1 MKIKIRKPGEI
12 GKSYYYDF
20 TVRGVRYR
28 GAIRDARNYAQAKQA
43 AEKVWDD
50 VFNER
55 YNPEP
60 KEPEPEPLFS
70 DFVKGTY
77 LPLQQ
82 TNKKRSYARDQQI
95 AGVLS
100 GFFAGMTLKEIKK
113 SDVEKFKKARLD
125 SETRYERKRSPAT
138 VNRELAVLSAV
149 LTLAVDDELIPS
161 NPCRRVKPLRMD
173 NQRTRYLSYD
183 EEKQLLAALDGQDWL
198 RNVITMAIQTGM
210 RRGEIFKL
218 RWFDVD
224 FQRGLIHIR
233 DAKGKDTKTVSR
245 DVPMSEAVR
254 EMLERQPKTGGH
266 VFPSPKTGGQLVD
279 IKRPFGL
286 ACDAAK
292 IKDLRFHDLRH
303 TAATRMAD
311 AGINVVVIAE
321 ILGHG
326 DIRTTKRYAHAM
338 DEAKR
343 EAVEKLAKSGAN
355 RQTGVKNESGQ
366 PVKLPAKSKK
376 S

>member
-1 MKIKIRKPGEI
+1 VKIKIRKPGEI

-28 GAIRDARNYAQAKQA
+28 GAIRDARNFAQAKQA
-43 AEKVWDD
+43 AEKIWDD
-50 VFNER
+50 IFNER

-60 KEPEPEPLFS
+60 QEPEPETLFS
-70 DFVKGTY
+70 DFIKDTY
-77 LPLQQ
+77 LPLQR
-82 TNKKRSYARDQQI
+82 TNKKRSYARDEQI
-95 AGVLS
+95 AGVLFE
-100 GFFAGMTLKEIKK
+100 FFAGMALKEIKK
-113 SDVEKFKKARLD
+113 SDVEKFKKARCD
-125 SETRYERKRSPAT
+125 SDTRYERKRSPAT

-149 LTLAVDDELIPS
+149 LTLGVDDELIPS

-173 NQRTRYLSYD
+173 NQRNRYLSHD
-183 EEKQLLAALDGQDWL
+183 EEKKLLAALDGQEWL
-198 RNVITMAIQTGM
+198 KNVVTMAIHTGM

-224 FQRGLIHIR
+224 FSRGVIHVR
-233 DAKGKDTKTVSR
+233 DTKTAKDR
-245 DVPMSEAVR
+245 DVPMSGAVR
-254 EMLERQPKTGGH
+254 EMLERQPKTSGH

-311 AGINVVVIAE
+311 EGINVVVIAE

-343 EAVEKLAKSGAN
+343 EAVEKLSKSGAN
-355 RQTGVKNESGQ
+355 RQTGVKNEDGQ
-366 PVKLPAKSKK
+366 PGKAARQVEKLQKR
-376 S
+376 